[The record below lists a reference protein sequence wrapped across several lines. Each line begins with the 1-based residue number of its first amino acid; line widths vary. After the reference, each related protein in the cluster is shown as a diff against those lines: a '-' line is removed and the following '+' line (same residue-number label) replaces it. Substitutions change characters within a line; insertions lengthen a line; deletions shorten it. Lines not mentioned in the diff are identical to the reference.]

1 MGLDT
6 YHQKRDFSKTPEPS
20 GSHAKGSKAKG
31 DGGGFVIQKHAARAL
46 HYDFRLEVDGVL
58 KSWAVPK
65 GPSLNPKDKR
75 LAMETEDHPRDYAGF
90 EGVIPKPNYGAGTVM
105 LWDEG
110 EWQPEGDPRK
120 ALAAGKLNFV
130 LRGKRL
136 NGQWSLVK
144 MRGGK
149 LPGKSKHSGGEWL
162 LVKQNDEFADSGTD
176 PTEEFTESVA
186 TGRSMKRIAEDGG
199 AKTSDRK
206 PRAKSSAG
214 RSASKTGSAKNKTND
229 TKKNE
234 KKTDAVDSALDD
246 MQQPDKGKPNP
257 KQASAAKKSHLKK
270 LTGAA
275 EKAFP
280 KNLTPQLATLY
291 KTVPESDDWLH
302 EIKFDGYRLL
312 AMKQRNLSLITRN
325 GNDWTEKF
333 PALTEAL
340 KDLPECIVDGEL
352 VYLNDQGVSSFGGL
366 QRILKTGATENLA
379 FYAFDL
385 PYLQGYDLTKVPLLE
400 RKKLL
405 ADIILKLDQPQI
417 KYSDHIH
424 GQGADVLRHACE
436 HRLEGIVSKKA
447 DSPYQSTRAKSW
459 RKIKCGKRQEFVI
472 VGFTEPGG
480 SRAGFGALL
489 LGYYEG
495 KKLCYAGKVGTGFNT
510 SLLQDM
516 RKKLDKLARDKSPL
530 SEKIAEK
537 KVRWVNPELVGEVEF
552 TEWTRDNHL
561 RHPAFVALRSDKP
574 ARQIVREIPADE
586 DIKQKQPVPAATV
599 SNPDK
604 VLYEKAGIT
613 KQDLADYYQFIAP
626 HMLPYVQ
633 RRPLTLVRCPHG
645 HTRNCFFQKHLNEG
659 AGKSLKPVA
668 IAEKKGTSD
677 YPYITDAKGL
687 TDLVQLGTLEIH
699 AWGSTIDNVEKPDVL
714 VFDLDPDEG
723 VIWDELKLA
732 TVELREYLQQLGL
745 KSFARTSGGKGLHV
759 VVPVKPTQEW
769 DDAKAFCKA
778 VAQKM
783 ADNQPNRYVAN
794 MSKAKRKNKIF
805 IDYLRNG
812 RGATAICNY
821 STRGKPYAPVAT
833 PLEWNELIDLDSAQA
848 YRLDNIRE
856 RMQSLQKDPW
866 EGFFEIR
873 QAVTKKVMDK
883 IK

>member
-6 YHQKRDFSKTPEPS
+6 YHQKRDFAKTPEP
-20 GSHAKGSKAKG
+20 KGSQPKSGNA
-31 DGGGFVIQKHAARAL
+31 DGRGFVIQKHAARAL

-75 LAMETEDHPRDYAGF
+75 LAMETEDHPVDYAAF

-105 LWDEG
+105 LWDAG

-130 LRGKRL
+130 LRGERL
-136 NGQWSLVK
+136 NGHWSLVK
-144 MRGGK
+144 MKGGK
-149 LPGKSKHSGGEWL
+149 RSGKEWL
-162 LVKQNDEFADSGTD
+162 LVKKNDEFADSGTD
-176 PTEEFTESVA
+176 PTAEFTESVA
-186 TGRSMKRIAEDGG
+186 TGRTMKHIAQDGG
-199 AKTSDRK
+199 AKSSDKK

-214 RSASKTGSAKNKTND
+214 RSASKTGSAKSKTGG
-229 TKKNE
+229 KKKAE
-234 KKTDAVDSALDD
+234 KEAGAIDSALDD
-246 MQQPDKGKPNP
+246 MQQPDKGKPGP
-257 KQASAAKKSHLKK
+257 RKAASATKSRLKK
-270 LTGAA
+270 LTGAV
-275 EKAFP
+275 EKTFP

-312 AMKQRNLSLITRN
+312 VMKGREISLITRN
-325 GNDWTEKF
+325 GNNWTEKF
-333 PALTEAL
+333 PALARAL
-340 KDLPECIVDGEL
+340 EQLPECIVDGEL
-352 VYLNDQGVSSFGGL
+352 VYLNNKGVSSFGGL
-366 QRILKTGATENLA
+366 QRILKTGDTASLA

-385 PYLQGYDLTKVPLLE
+385 PYLQGYDLAKVPLLE

-405 ADIILKLDQPQI
+405 ADIVLKLYQPQI
-417 KYSDHIH
+417 KYSDHIQ
-424 GQGADVLRHACE
+424 GAGADVFRQACE
-436 HRLEGIVSKKA
+436 HQLEGIVSKKA
-447 DSPYQSTRAKSW
+447 DSHYQSTRAKSW

-489 LGYYEG
+489 LGYYE
-495 KKLCYAGKVGTGFNT
+495 KNKLHYAGKVGTGFNT
-510 SLLQDM
+510 AQLRDM
-516 RKKLDKLARDKSPL
+516 RKKLDGLKWDKSPL
-530 SEKIAEK
+530 AEKIAEK
-537 KVRWVNPELVGEVEF
+537 KVHWVKPELVGEVEF

-561 RHPAFVALRSDKP
+561 RHPSFVALRSDKP
-574 ARQIVREIPADE
+574 ARQIVRETPVDTSSE
-586 DIKQKQPVPAATV
+586 QKQPVATV

-604 VLYEKAGIT
+604 ILYDKAGIT

-626 HMLPYVQ
+626 SMLPYIQ

-645 HTRNCFFQKHLNEG
+645 HTGHCFFQKHLNEN
-659 AGKSLKPVA
+659 AGKWLKPIA
-668 IAEKKGTSD
+668 IAEKKGTSN
-677 YPYITDAKGL
+677 YPYLTDAKGL
-687 TDLVQLGTLEIH
+687 NDLVQLGTLEIH

-723 VIWDELKLA
+723 VSWDELKLA
-732 TVELREYLQQLGL
+732 SVELREFLKQLGL
-745 KSFARTSGGKGLHV
+745 TSFVRTSGGKGLHV

-783 ADNQPNRYVAN
+783 ADNQPNRYVAV

-805 IDYLRNG
+805 VDYLRNG

-833 PLEWNELIDLDSAQA
+833 PLEWNELIELESAQT
-848 YRLDNIRE
+848 YRIDNIRE
-856 RMQSLQKDPW
+856 RMESLKKDPW
-866 EGFFEIR
+866 EGFFDIK
-873 QAVTKKVMDK
+873 QAVTKKVFDK